1 MDQPGGPLHEHPHEL
16 EPPRDHPVEHQGDQE
31 RGDVPLGSLR
41 AHSTN
46 NVLTNLIND
55 FLADYYGA
63 HNKSIEY
70 TRKPACKNGLDRE
83 LEGFRNFK
91 QKYLLLTRCTLCHFS
106 LSVFEGLVCRN
117 CHKVYHK
124 YCFQEQPTPAGPSQ
138 DSSEKS
144 DSYWACPDCR
154 ECRYCLSF
162 REKQTMISCTS
173 CSNVVH
179 ETCVFGGPTALVNRK
194 KFICDECLKCHNCE
208 AAIGEDFNEEFGVKV
223 CDRCISYY
231 TSKQYCPICLQ
242 AHLTR
247 VKSVKT
253 KKFIK
258 DLFYCECGL
267 WVHQDCDPL
276 LRRNPENLS
285 KARSKDCTYN
295 CPKCRILLK
304 KMQAAGFVEIL
315 IMLDKSNSFTH
326 VASAY

>member
-1 MDQPGGPLHEHPHEL
+1 M
-16 EPPRDHPVEHQGDQE
+16 
-31 RGDVPLGSLR
+31 
-41 AHSTN
+41 
-46 NVLTNLIND
+46 
-55 FLADYYGA
+55 
-63 HNKSIEY
+63 
-70 TRKPACKNGLDRE
+70 
-83 LEGFRNFK
+83 
-91 QKYLLLTRCTLCHFS
+91 
-106 LSVFEGLVCRN
+106 
-117 CHKVYHK
+117 
-124 YCFQEQPTPAGPSQ
+124 
-138 DSSEKS
+138 
-144 DSYWACPDCR
+144 
-154 ECRYCLSF
+154 
-162 REKQTMISCTS
+162 
-173 CSNVVH
+173 
-179 ETCVFGGPTALVNRK
+179 
-194 KFICDECLKCHNCE
+194 
-208 AAIGEDFNEEFGVKV
+208 KV

-295 CPKCRILLK
+295 CPKCRVLLK
-304 KMQAAGFVEIL
+304 KMQAAGFVEVL